1 MPAEGLEPTLPL
13 EGKRILN
20 PSPSDLALSQPP
32 SMAELT
38 TSDPTDA
45 QRLSALLSTDPRLSA
60 IVTAWH
66 DLPEPI
72 RAGITAMVKAS
83 GAS

>member
-1 MPAEGLEPTLPL
+1 LSTEQATPQTHQ
-13 EGKRILN
+13 IT
-20 PSPSDLALSQPP
+20 DLADHD
-32 SMAELT
+32 AEAT
-38 TSDPTDA
+38 R
-45 QRLSALLSTDPRLSA
+45 RLSALLSTDPRLSA

-72 RAGITAMVKAS
+72 RAGIAAMVKAA